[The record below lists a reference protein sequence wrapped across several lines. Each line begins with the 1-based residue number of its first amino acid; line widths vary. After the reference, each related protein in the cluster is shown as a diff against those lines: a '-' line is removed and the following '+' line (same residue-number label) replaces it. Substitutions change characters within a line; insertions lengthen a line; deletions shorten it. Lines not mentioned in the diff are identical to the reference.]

1 MDILRIFADDSRRAS
16 VALEGLNM
24 SVRKQVRAVDING
37 FKKQFTMRKLFFL
50 IVVLGMAAGIQ
61 AQECYWVMLSDKQG
75 TTFDPYAYFDSKA
88 IARYQQCGADLYDV
102 SNYPLNSGYV
112 RQVGALATET
122 VGESRWFN
130 AIAVTATPEQVARI
144 ERLPFVKEVRRIGGD
159 MQMAGAVREDD
170 VAADDQPA
178 SAQNPMLTEQLVRM
192 QGEMFRQAGID
203 GKGIRIAVFDG
214 GFPHVN
220 THAAFKHLRDNG
232 QILKTW
238 NFCNRKEDV
247 YGWSTHGTMVLSCIA
262 GILNGRQ
269 LGLATGAEFLLA
281 RTEINTEPFKEEVW
295 WMQAVEW
302 ADKNGADIISS
313 SLGYGTER
321 HYTYEMDGRS
331 YVAHAANMA
340 ARKGMLVLCSAGN
353 EGDDDKWKTIVTPS
367 DADSAIC
374 VGGIVNNLKAYRHI
388 SFSSYG
394 PSADGRLKPNVCA
407 FGHAVVAKPG
417 NDTASTMASGTSFS
431 CPLTAG
437 FAACAWQTH
446 RQLTAM
452 QMKAEIEHSGDLYPY
467 SDYAFGYGVPQASYF
482 VGKREP
488 VKPTF
493 RFEDRGTYIAVV
505 PTGVVRQ
512 TPANA
517 TVKYEGESK
526 SKAEST
532 TLSSRIE
539 EATNMMYNSGI
550 DGKRANVF
558 MKATTLSGE
567 IERYVDVEFAS
578 FDPSLAIA
586 VAKSGLYKKLLTVSY
601 EGYTDSLRLSAE
613 DNRALMDSGN
623 VRPFGYS
630 VIDSGGYLNYSYDE
644 RLSRTPEDNKVD
656 EKAWQQDYAFLLGD
670 MVKTQGEE
678 HDLQPWSPAFHF
690 DIRWA
695 KPLKKWY
702 ALGFGFGYVTT
713 RYHFDPKEKNDLD
726 KMLDTYT
733 AADSVFGNKRLT
745 FGEVEAELFQ
755 RIRITAGGL
764 FKKGLHWDL
773 GVYGSCGWYRYRTQ
787 YTDKNLGYVD
797 GEVREYKAPQF
808 NDAAPWNYGV
818 LTRLTYDFFGFY
830 ARYRLTGIG
839 DTQIQTQEL
848 SPGNFYMNLPRLEV
862 GLQLNL

>member
-1 MDILRIFADDSRRAS
+1 MKKLFLFLV
-16 VALEGLNM
+16 VALGLATG
-24 SVRKQVRAVDING
+24 V
-37 FKKQFTMRKLFFL
+37 
-50 IVVLGMAAGIQ
+50 Q
-61 AQECYWVMLSDKQG
+61 AQSCYWVMLSDKQG
-75 TTFDPYAYFDSKA
+75 TTFDPYSYFDAKA

-112 RQVGALATET
+112 GQVGALATET

-130 AIAVTATPEQVARI
+130 AIAVTATPEQVAQI
-144 ERLPFVKEVRRIGGD
+144 ERLPFVKAVRMVGGD

-170 VAADDQPA
+170 VAADDQPT
-178 SAQNPMLTEQLVRM
+178 SAQKPLLTEQLVRM

-203 GKGIRIAVFDG
+203 GKGIRIAVLDG

-281 RTEINTEPFKEEVW
+281 RTEIETEPFKEEVW
-295 WMQAVEW
+295 WMQAMEW

-340 ARKGMLVLCSAGN
+340 ARKGMLVFCSAGN

-374 VGGIVNNLKAYRHI
+374 VGGIVDNLNAYRHI

-407 FGHAVVAKPG
+407 FGHAIVAKPG
-417 NDTASTMASGTSFS
+417 NDTASTTAYGTSFS

-437 FAACAWQTH
+437 FAACAWQQ
-446 RQLTAM
+446 RRSLTAM
-452 QMKAEIEHSGDLYPY
+452 QMKTEIERSADLYPY
-467 SDYAFGYGVPQASYF
+467 YDYAFGYGVPQASYF
-482 VGKREP
+482 MGKRETA
-488 VKPTF
+488 KPTF
-493 RFEDRGTYIAVV
+493 RFEDKGTYIAVV
-505 PTGVVRQ
+505 PTGVVQ
-512 TPANA
+512 SATTETTTKYDGNGNAQKNA
-517 TVKYEGESK
+517 TTF
-526 SKAEST
+526 AER
-532 TLSSRIE
+532 LE
-539 EATNMMYNSGI
+539 EAANSKYNSGTET
-550 DGKRANVF
+550 KRANVF
-558 MKATTLSGE
+558 MKATALSGE
-567 IERYVDVEFAS
+567 IERYVDVELTS

-586 VAKSGLYKKLLTVSY
+586 VAKSGLYKKQLTVCY
-601 EGYTDSLRLSAE
+601 EGYTDSLRLSDE
-613 DNRALMDSGN
+613 DNRALLDSGN
-623 VRPFGYS
+623 VMPFGYS
-630 VIDSGGYLNYSYDE
+630 VIDSSGDLYYDYDE
-644 RLSRTPEDNKVD
+644 HLNRTPGDNKVN
-656 EKAWQQDYAFLLGD
+656 EKPWQKDFAFMLGD
-670 MVKTQGEE
+670 MIKTQSDE
-678 HDLQPWSPAFHF
+678 HDLQPWSPVFHV
-690 DIRWA
+690 DMRWA

-702 ALGFGFGYVTT
+702 ALGFGIGISST
-713 RYHFDPKEKNDLD
+713 RYHFDTKEKNKLD
-726 KMLDTYT
+726 DMLNTYS
-733 AADSVFGNKRLT
+733 AADSVFGSKTLA
-745 FGEVEAELFQ
+745 FGEFDAELFQ

-773 GVYGSCGWYRYRTQ
+773 GVYGSYGWYSYRTQ
-787 YTDKNLGYVD
+787 YTDKNLNYV
-797 GEVREYKAPQF
+797 GKEKRKYKSPKF
-808 NDAAPWNYGV
+808 NDADIWNYG
-818 LTRLTYDFFGFY
+818 LMTRLTYDCVGFY
-830 ARYRLTGIG
+830 ARYRLTNIG
-839 DTQIQTQEL
+839 SSQIQTCDIR
-848 SPGNFYMNLPRLEV
+848 PGNFFMNLPRLEV